1 MGQTNGNV
9 ETILIVEDEPVISE
23 MCRRVLADEG
33 FRVTLTSNGR
43 AAINALEEREYD
55 LCIIDIRTPEMN
67 GIELYGHL
75 EKKYPDIVS
84 KIVFTTGDV
93 INGNIKTF
101 LDRTNRPC
109 LPKPFT
115 PDKLKA
121 IVRDAL
127 IRNR

>member
-23 MCRRVLADEG
+23 ICRRVLAGEG
-33 FRVTLTSNGR
+33 FRVTLASNGR
-43 AAINALEEREYD
+43 AAMSALEEREYD

-75 EKKYPDIVS
+75 EKKYPEIASRV
-84 KIVFTTGDV
+84 IFTTGDV
-93 INGNIKTF
+93 INVNTKTF
-101 LDRTNRPC
+101 LDRTNRQC

-115 PDKLKA
+115 LDKLKA

>member
-1 MGQTNGNV
+1 MRQANSNV
-9 ETILIVEDEPVISE
+9 ETILIVEDEPVIGE
-23 MCRRVLADEG
+23 MCRRVLAGEG
-33 FRVTLTSNGR
+33 FRVTLASNGK
-43 AAINALEEREYD
+43 AAIDALEEREYD
-55 LCIIDIRTPEMN
+55 LCLIDIRTPEMN

-75 EKKYPDIVS
+75 EKKYPTMVS

-101 LDRTNRPC
+101 LDRTSRPC

-121 IVRDAL
+121 IVRNAL

>member
-1 MGQTNGNV
+1 MGQTDGNV

-43 AAINALEEREYD
+43 AAISALEEREYD